1 MTYLLEE
8 SDGSVKASEA
18 EEIDGRPEKFALNVA
33 VVSNSRKRVYSR
45 AYQRDG
51 AWVYRYT
58 RDQPV

>member
-1 MTYLLEE
+1 
-8 SDGSVKASEA
+8 
-18 EEIDGRPEKFALNVA
+18 
-33 VVSNSRKRVYSR
+33 VSNSRKRVYSR